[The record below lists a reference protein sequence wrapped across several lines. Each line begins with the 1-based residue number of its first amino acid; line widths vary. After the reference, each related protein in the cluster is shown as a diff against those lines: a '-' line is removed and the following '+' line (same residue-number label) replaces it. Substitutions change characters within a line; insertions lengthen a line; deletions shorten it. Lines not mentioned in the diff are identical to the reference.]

1 MKKIGLLGGS
11 FDPPHQGHIHLSH
24 RALAA
29 FALDK
34 IWWLVSP
41 QNPLKPPPTHDY
53 PTRIAACQ
61 TIATDPRIIIKDW
74 ELRIPSPYTIDSLTA
89 LKTRYRT
96 TNFVFLMGA
105 DSFASLHTWHAWQRI
120 IKTMPIGVIARP
132 HHQIAAGKS
141 PAGRQFA
148 NARLATHDS
157 QALPYRPAPCWC
169 LSIGALHGQ
178 SSTDLRAQN
187 SWRKNPPENS

>member
-53 PTRIAACQ
+53 PTRLTACQ

-74 ELRIPSPYTIDSLTA
+74 ELRIPSPYTIDSLTS

-105 DSFASLHTWHAWQRI
+105 DSFATPAHLARVATDYQNHAHRCYRPPTSSNRGGEI
-120 IKTMPIGVIARP
+120 PCGAAIRKRSPSHARLP
-132 HHQIAAGKS
+132 S
-141 PAGRQFA
+141 PAVSPCALLVFVYRGVARAIQHGFTGA
-148 NARLATHDS
+148 N
-157 QALPYRPAPCWC
+157 PP
-169 LSIGALHGQ
+169 
-178 SSTDLRAQN
+178 
-187 SWRKNPPENS
+187 KNP